1 MGFSMKKSEQNKTTD
16 GKTSVGGATVTPI
29 TALTP
34 STASKTP
41 SSQKGRATQKGRGG
55 ARPGAGRPKGQGP
68 YGEATKPIRIP
79 VSMVD
84 QVMNFVKTGN
94 KPLPLFSC
102 SVAAGFPSPADDHLE
117 GSLDLND
124 HLIKHPSAT
133 FFVRVSGDSMIK
145 AGIHHDDILVVDR
158 SLEARNGKVIIAA
171 VEGQLTVK
179 RLHRGKGKTM
189 LMPENDAYAP
199 ITVHDDNDM
208 VIWGVVTN
216 VIHQV

>member
-1 MGFSMKKSEQNKTTD
+1 MTD
-16 GKTSVGGATVTPI
+16 RSDRVIPLNPQQHQAGKRAKTSAESAEIP
-29 TALTP
+29 
-34 STASKTP
+34 
-41 SSQKGRATQKGRGG
+41 QKSGGRGG

-68 YGEATKPIRIP
+68 YGEATKPVRIP

-84 QVMNFVKTGN
+84 QVLTFIQKGH

-117 GSLDLND
+117 GSLDLNE
-124 HLIKHPSAT
+124 HLIRHPAAT

-145 AGIHHDDILVVDR
+145 AGIHEDDILVVDR
-158 SLEARNGKVIIAA
+158 SIEPRNGKIIIAA

-179 RLHRGKGKTM
+179 RLNRTKGKTL

-199 ITVHDDNDM
+199 IEIADDNDM
-208 VIWGVVTN
+208 VIWGVVTS

>member
-1 MGFSMKKSEQNKTTD
+1 MTKSDKNATVNTD
-16 GKTSVGGATVTPI
+16 QKVSATVTPI
-29 TALTP
+29 SSSEAFN
-34 STASKTP
+34 KT
-41 SSQKGRATQKGRGG
+41 SGKTTTEKTSVKKGRGG

-79 VSMVD
+79 ISMVD

-171 VEGQLTVK
+171 IEGQLTVK

>member
-1 MGFSMKKSEQNKTTD
+1 MGFRMKKSEQNKTTD
-16 GKTSVGGATVTPI
+16 DKTSVGGATVTPI

-34 STASKTP
+34 STATKTP
-41 SSQKGRATQKGRGG
+41 PKKGPLTKKGRGG

-79 VSMVD
+79 VSMID

-179 RLHRGKGKTM
+179 RLQRGKGKTM

>member
-1 MGFSMKKSEQNKTTD
+1 MGLSMTKSDQNSAVNT
-16 GKTSVGGATVTPI
+16 GATVTPI
-29 TALTP
+29 IA
-34 STASKTP
+34 AVP
-41 SSQKGRATQKGRGG
+41 SSPPKKDPVQKGSVKKGPLKKGRGG

-84 QVMNFVKTGN
+84 QVMTFVKTGH

-102 SVAAGFPSPADDHLE
+102 AVAAGFPSPADDHLE

-124 HLIKHPSAT
+124 HLIKHPAAT

-158 SLEARNGKVIIAA
+158 SLEARHGKIIIAA